1 MSICPSTMASGSGQ
15 ASEADVVILSD
26 SSPNKSSF
34 ASMSPE
40 FATRSTARP
49 GFSPGA
55 PVYSPVADERQQ
67 ALGGYP
73 RDDGPRRRLNM
84 DMASEK
90 GASAGQ
96 FDVDVLSST
105 DSEDLTASPSLNPFP
120 DARQQ
125 VSSILGKRGD
135 GRKADINTQV
145 ATLIV
150 NGSAVRCA
158 VFFHAHRYTFRF
170 P

>member
-1 MSICPSTMASGSGQ
+1 
-15 ASEADVVILSD
+15 
-26 SSPNKSSF
+26 
-34 ASMSPE
+34 
-40 FATRSTARP
+40 
-49 GFSPGA
+49 
-55 PVYSPVADERQQ
+55 
-67 ALGGYP
+67 
-73 RDDGPRRRLNM
+73 M

-135 GRKADINTQV
+135 GKKADVNTQV

-158 VFFHAHRYTFRF
+158 VFFHGVYRYVSIS
-170 P
+170 